1 MTLIVILYSFSFSS
15 GVTTS
20 TVCVI
25 LYMAKQTGKYISR
38 RLHNLKP
45 QC

>member
-1 MTLIVILYSFSFSS
+1 
-15 GVTTS
+15 
-20 TVCVI
+20 
-25 LYMAKQTGKYISR
+25 MAKQTGKYISR